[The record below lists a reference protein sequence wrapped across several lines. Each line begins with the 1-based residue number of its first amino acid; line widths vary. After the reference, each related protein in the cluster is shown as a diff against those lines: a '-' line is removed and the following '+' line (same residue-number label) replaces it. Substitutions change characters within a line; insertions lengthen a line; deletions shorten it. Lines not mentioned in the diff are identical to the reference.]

1 MLRKIPRQSVYW
13 VNNIGWVVY
22 IFTGYR
28 LACLYPSY
36 NGDYRG
42 IKDLLFDKI
51 VHDIIW
57 RNIEFKFR

>member
-1 MLRKIPRQSVYW
+1 MVMIGKH
-13 VNNIGWVVY
+13 VN
-22 IFTGYR
+22 
-28 LACLYPSY
+28 PSY
-36 NGDYRG
+36 NRDYRG

>member
-1 MLRKIPRQSVYW
+1 MIGKH
-13 VNNIGWVVY
+13 VN
-22 IFTGYR
+22 
-28 LACLYPSY
+28 PSY